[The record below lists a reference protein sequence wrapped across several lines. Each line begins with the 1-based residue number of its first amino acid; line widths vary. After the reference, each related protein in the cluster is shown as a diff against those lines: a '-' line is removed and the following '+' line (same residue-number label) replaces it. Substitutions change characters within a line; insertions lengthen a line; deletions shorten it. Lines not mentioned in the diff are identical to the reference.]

1 MTNSAQAAPMAYPVV
16 FGEEGHQLAGWFHP
30 PAVLAGQTR
39 DCVVVMCNPIGYDA
53 ICTHRHYRVLAR
65 QLADS
70 GFAVLRYDH
79 HGTGDSAGTDEDPER
94 FPSWIAGVATAVAF
108 GKQASGANRVSLFGV
123 RMGATL
129 ALAAAMDTRLA
140 DSLVAW
146 ATFPSGSLY
155 LREMRVLR
163 QMRDADSTTPPV
175 VHDAGADL
183 GEEAAGY
190 LFTASTIA
198 ELGGLNLLASTAMPA
213 PNVLLLARDDVPVN
227 DKLARHLVKIGCEV
241 EQPGA
246 TGYAA
251 MMFDTFDAVVPTEA
265 FAVIAGWLDQQH
277 PLQDVPSFNATVT
290 VPRLIAGTRGAES
303 DVVESPVSFGPGGQ
317 FFGIV
322 SESLQPQGTR
332 GKTGIVLVNV
342 GSNHHIGPNRMYVS
356 QARTFASLGF
366 VALRM
371 DIGGVG
377 ESPASSG
384 RQDNHLYARHS
395 VGDVQEAVRFLREQR
410 QVEQVVLIGVCSG
423 AYLSFH
429 TAIADPSISSIILIN
444 PQTFTWREGD
454 SLKLKMSG
462 EIKSIKFYRQQL
474 LNLETWK
481 RLIKGRVNASYI
493 IGGITRILK
502 KRLAVTLADTLDRE
516 GPSTDPTKLNVRGS
530 FRKLLKQG
538 MNVFL
543 LYSASDGGLP
553 EMGTQLG
560 RHASSMRKFENF
572 KFECVDGADHT
583 FTPLWAQRRLLDML
597 TQHLMRL
604 YG

>member
-1 MTNSAQAAPMAYPVV
+1 MTDSQQTAPMAYPVV
-16 FGEEGHQLAGWFHP
+16 FGEAGHQLSGWFHP
-30 PAVLAGQTR
+30 PAALAGQTR

-53 ICTHRHYRVLAR
+53 ICTHRHYRILAR

-94 FPSWIAGVATAVAF
+94 FPSWIKGVATAVAF
-108 GKQASGANRVSLFGV
+108 GKQASGASQTSLFGV

-129 ALAAAMDTRLA
+129 ALAAAADARLA

-146 ATFPSGSLY
+146 AAFPSGSLY
-155 LREMRVLR
+155 LREMRALR
-163 QMRDADSTTPPV
+163 QMREADSTTPPV
-175 VHDAGADL
+175 AHDAGADL

-198 ELGGLNLLASTAMPA
+198 ELGGLNLLAGTTPPA
-213 PNVLLLARDDVPVN
+213 PKILLLARDDVPVN
-227 DKLARHLVKIGCEV
+227 DKLARHLLKIGCEV
-241 EQPGA
+241 EQPVA

-251 MMFDTFDAVVPTEA
+251 MMFDTFDAIVPTEA
-265 FAVIAGWLDQQH
+265 FAVIAAWLDWQH
-277 PLQDVPSFNATVT
+277 ALQNVPPSTAANT
-290 VPRLIAGTRGAES
+290 VPRLIAGSRAAES

-322 SESLQPQGTR
+322 SESLQPQGAR
-332 GKTGIVLVNV
+332 GQTGIVLVNV
-342 GSNHHIGPNRMYVS
+342 GSNHHVGPNRMYVS
-356 QARTFASLGF
+356 QARAFASLGF
-366 VALRM
+366 LALRM

-377 ESPASSG
+377 ESPASAG
-384 RQDNHLYARHS
+384 RQDNHLYAPHS
-395 VGDVQEAVRFLREQR
+395 VGDVREAIRFLREQR
-410 QVEQVVLIGVCSG
+410 QVQRVVLIGVCSG

-429 TAIADPSISSIILIN
+429 TAIADPSIAAIVLIN

-462 EIKSIKFYRQQL
+462 DIKSLKFYRQQI
-474 LNLETWK
+474 LNPETWK
-481 RLIKGRVNASYI
+481 RLIKGRVNAGYI
-493 IGGITRILK
+493 ISGITRILK
-502 KRLAVTLADTLDRE
+502 KRLAVTLADSLDRE
-516 GPSTDPTKLNVRGS
+516 APSTDPAKLNVRGS

-543 LYSASDGGLP
+543 LFSANDGGLS

-583 FTPLWAQRRLLDML
+583 FTPIWAQRRLLDLL